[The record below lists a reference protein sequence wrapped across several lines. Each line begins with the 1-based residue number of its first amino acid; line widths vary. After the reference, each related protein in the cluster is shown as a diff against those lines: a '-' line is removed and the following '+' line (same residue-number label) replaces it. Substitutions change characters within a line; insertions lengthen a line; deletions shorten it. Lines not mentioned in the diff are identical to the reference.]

1 MILIEFEES
10 LRRDFRMFVISNNL
24 LMSVGNVYRNN
35 AWSLIFSSAELIYK
49 NPSNEI
55 WYTYIQELKIN
66 VSIVDY

>member
-1 MILIEFEES
+1 
-10 LRRDFRMFVISNNL
+10 MFVISNNL

-49 NPSNEI
+49 NPSNEM